1 MRKSHLFVL
10 ISALVLCLLFLC
22 TGCEIFD
29 DLDSIFLDETAAETA
44 DQTDAQTKSHTQ
56 SEEQSTTQNTAP
68 QRTEASATEE
78 PAVADLEYCKRA
90 AVTAMTNYNA
100 FDERIH
106 TYSDT
111 SGDREY
117 YYMFVTS
124 WGTWT
129 QTNSST
135 YHVKDLILRNY
146 GKEDGPTDWDS
157 TSYKFTLEVTYNATN
172 NSYIISKV
180 YSAYKEKGDYSYT
193 NMPYCESHSL
203 FTVPYSLI
211 EKDR

>member
-1 MRKSHLFVL
+1 MKNSRLFAL
-10 ISALVLCLLFLC
+10 ISALVLCFLFLFA
-22 TGCEIFD
+22 GCEL
-29 DLDSIFLDETAAETA
+29 LDGLDTFLGEETTAQAA
-44 DQTDAQTKSHTQ
+44 DQTPPATQPAEPSSTQ
-56 SEEQSTTQNTAP
+56 SIVP
-68 QRTEASATEE
+68 QTTEASASEE
-78 PAVADLEYCKRA
+78 TAEANLEYCKRA

-129 QTNSST
+129 KTNSST
-135 YHVKDLILRNY
+135 YHVKDLLLRNY

-157 TSYKFTLEVTYNATN
+157 TAYKFSLDVTYNAAN

-203 FTVPYSLI
+203 FTVPFSLI

>member
-1 MRKSHLFVL
+1 MKNSRLFVL
-10 ISALVLCLLFLC
+10 ISALVLCFLFLFA
-22 TGCEIFD
+22 GCELLD
-29 DLDSIFLDETAAETA
+29 DLDTFLGEETTAQAA
-44 DQTDAQTKSHTQ
+44 DQTTPTAQPAEPS
-56 SEEQSTTQNTAP
+56 ST
-68 QRTEASATEE
+68 QRTVTQTTEVSATEE

-90 AVTAMTNYNA
+90 AVTALTNWCA
-100 FDERIH
+100 FDGQKH
-106 TYSDT
+106 SYSDK

-117 YYMFVTS
+117 YYMFVTA

-129 QTNSST
+129 QSGSNS
-135 YHVKDLILRNY
+135 YHVVDLLLRSY

-157 TSYKFTLEVTYNATN
+157 TAYKFTLDVTYNAAN